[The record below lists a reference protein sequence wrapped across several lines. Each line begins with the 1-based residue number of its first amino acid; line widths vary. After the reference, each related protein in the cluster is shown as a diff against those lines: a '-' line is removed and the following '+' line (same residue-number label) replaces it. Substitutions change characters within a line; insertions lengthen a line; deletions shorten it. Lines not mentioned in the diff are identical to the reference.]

1 MEETTAV
8 KLTETDS
15 RARSNTRRIEQLER
29 GQEML
34 THIATSVEVLVSEQR
49 HLREELENLTGKVD
63 VLEQKPGQ
71 RWETVVDKVL
81 LMAVGALVGFVLVQ
95 LGFQL

>member
-49 HLREELENLTGKVD
+49 HLREELENLTQKVK
-63 VLEQKPGQ
+63 KPGQ

-81 LMAVGALVGFVLVQ
+81 LMVVGALVGFVLVQ
-95 LGFQL
+95 LGFPA

>member
-8 KLTETDS
+8 KLTEADS

-49 HLREELENLTGKVD
+49 HLREELENLTKKVD

-71 RWETVVDKVL
+71 RWETVVDKAL

-95 LGFQL
+95 LGLQL

>member
-15 RARSNTRRIEQLER
+15 RARSNTRRIGQLER
-29 GQEML
+29 GQEVL

-49 HLREELENLTGKVD
+49 HLREELENLTKKVD

-81 LMAVGALVGFVLVQ
+81 LMAVGALVRFVLLQ
-95 LGFQL
+95 LGLQL

>member
-1 MEETTAV
+1 M

-49 HLREELENLTGKVD
+49 HLREELENLTQKVD

-71 RWETVVDKVL
+71 RWEAVVDKVL
-81 LMAVGALVGFVLVQ
+81 LMVVGALVGFVLVQ
-95 LGFQL
+95 LGFPA